1 MSRYLAIGLGLLA
14 LSAFSQ
20 DTEVKGARVSVM
32 RKPSAVMNV
41 TIENR
46 RDSPLVEVQLLLT
59 PRGAGKGSMFST
71 RYFGE
76 TPPNETVKP
85 HERRVLET
93 SLESDFEVEIATLA
107 MVVFADG
114 YYEGVAAAVEPW
126 RKARQA
132 RIDDLRYWG
141 GVFELMPRVSE
152 TDLRA
157 YLASRLADR
166 AGRRGQDPFEI
177 QPPGGKLQNVL
188 RQYPSGPE
196 VWSGLDRLRAETQ
209 SELAMLTRQP
219 ANAPAAAGPVTSA
232 AILTQDRVASS
243 KLVAAIENLR
253 PVPVEAFGLEVV
265 DAGTGRVRSGQRTDF
280 CVVDPDPAL
289 SGRHRIQ
296 PHEIRE
302 MPLNLREEANAA
314 PPLLRLSFVIF
325 DDLVAEGNA
334 AARAEVFR
342 ERETRAEDFAFAVA
356 ALDQAVARPVSEIQ
370 TLLIDKRAERT
381 KQLPAPGSRADS
393 MAIDELIRQ
402 AKESPDRMLANA
414 KDMKE
419 RYERVRQR
427 LVRHVA
433 R

>member
-1 MSRYLAIGLGLLA
+1 MSRYLAVGLGLLA
-14 LSAFSQ
+14 LSSSAQ
-20 DTEVKGARVSVM
+20 DTEVKGARVSVV
-32 RKPSAVMNV
+32 RQPSAVLNV

-46 RDSPLVEVQLLLT
+46 HDSPLVEVQLGLT
-59 PRGAGKGSMFST
+59 PRGTGKGLMSST

-93 SLESDFEVEIATLA
+93 PLDSDFDAESATLSL
-107 MVVFADG
+107 VVFADG
-114 YYEGVAAAVEPW
+114 YYEGAAAAVEPW

-132 RIDDLRYWG
+132 RIDDLRYWS

-166 AGRRGQDPFEI
+166 AGRRGQDHSGT
-177 QPPGGKLQNVL
+177 QPPSGKLQNVL
-188 RQYPSGPE
+188 RHYPSGPE
-196 VWSGLDRLRAETQ
+196 VWSRLDRLRAETQ
-209 SELAMLTRQP
+209 SELAVLTRQP
-219 ANAPAAAGPVTSA
+219 ANAPPAAGPVAAA
-232 AILTQDRVASS
+232 AILTQDRVAST

-253 PVPVEAFGLEVV
+253 TVPIEAFGLEVV

-302 MPLNLREEANAA
+302 LPLGVKEEANV
-314 PPLLRLSFVIF
+314 PLPLLRLSFVIF
-325 DDLVAEGNA
+325 DDLIAEGNA

-356 ALDQAVARPVSEIQ
+356 ALEQAVARPVSEIQ
-370 TLLIDKRAERT
+370 TFLIDKRAERT
-381 KQLPAPGSRADS
+381 KQLQALGNRADS

-402 AKESPDRMLANA
+402 AKESLDRMLANA

-419 RYERVRQR
+419 GYERVRQR
-427 LVRHVA
+427 LVRHVG